1 MKELLHVEGISKA
14 FTGSGPKVAALQHI
28 SLHIGEGE
36 CVGVVGESGSGKS
49 TLGRL
54 LLALDDPDRGDI
66 RFLGVSLVGLK
77 GKAMRRMRQHIQVV
91 FQDPTA
97 SLNGR
102 LPIWRSIMEPL
113 DNFPEVIPSFLAD
126 VRHSRKET
134 AAKLLEMV
142 GLTRDMLERYPH
154 EMSGG
159 QRQRVAIARGI
170 SLNPKL
176 LICDEPTSSLD
187 VSVQA
192 QILKLLKSLQTGL
205 GMSMLFISH
214 DLTAVRMISNRI
226 IVMKCGQIVDQF
238 QASQI
243 TSKERHEYTRLLIT
257 AAG

>member
-1 MKELLHVEGISKA
+1 MNELMSVEGISK
-14 FTGSGPKVAALQHI
+14 TYTDNGRKIAALQGV

-36 CVGVVGESGSGKS
+36 CLGVVGESGSGKS

-54 LLALDDPDRGDI
+54 LLALERPDEGDI
-66 RFLGVSLVGLK
+66 RFQGVSLTGLK
-77 GKAMRRMRQHIQVV
+77 GKALRTMRQHIQVV

-102 LPIWRSIMEPL
+102 LPIWRSVMEPL
-113 DNFPEVIPSFLAD
+113 DNFPSVIPPFLAD
-126 VRHSRKET
+126 TRKSRRET

-142 GLTRDMLERYPH
+142 GLHRDYVERYPH
-154 EMSGG
+154 ELSGG

-192 QILKLLKSLQTGL
+192 QILKLLKSLQVKL
-205 GMSMLFISH
+205 GMSYLFISH
-214 DLTAVRMISNRI
+214 DITAVRMISNRI
-226 IVMKCGQIVDQF
+226 IVMKEGQIVDRF
-238 QASQI
+238 QSDQI
-243 TSKERHEYTRLLIT
+243 TSEERHAYTRLLIS